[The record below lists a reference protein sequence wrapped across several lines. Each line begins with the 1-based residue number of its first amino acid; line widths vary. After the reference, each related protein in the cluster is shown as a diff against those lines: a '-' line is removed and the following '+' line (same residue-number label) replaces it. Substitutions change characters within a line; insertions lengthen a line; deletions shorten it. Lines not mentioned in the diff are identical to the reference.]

1 MKVADEIKEIHK
13 EIKAIKE
20 NHLSHIEGSMQTMS
34 QDISELRTRID
45 SIEEIKDLLKTNFN
59 KMITALI
66 TIATAV
72 TGANLMM

>member
-1 MKVADEIKEIHK
+1 MKVEEEIAEIHAS
-13 EIKAIKE
+13 IKAIKD
-20 NHLSHIEGSMQTMS
+20 NHLSHIESSMNEMTK
-34 QDISELRTRID
+34 DISELKTRIA
-45 SIEEIKDLLKTNFN
+45 SVEEIKDLLKANFS

>member
-1 MKVADEIKEIHK
+1 MSVKEEIAEIHA
-13 EIKAIKE
+13 EITAIKD
-20 NHLSHIEGSMQTMS
+20 NHLSHIESSMTEMAV
-34 QDISELRTRID
+34 DISELKSRVA
-45 SIEEIKDLLKTNFN
+45 SVEEIKDLLKSNFS